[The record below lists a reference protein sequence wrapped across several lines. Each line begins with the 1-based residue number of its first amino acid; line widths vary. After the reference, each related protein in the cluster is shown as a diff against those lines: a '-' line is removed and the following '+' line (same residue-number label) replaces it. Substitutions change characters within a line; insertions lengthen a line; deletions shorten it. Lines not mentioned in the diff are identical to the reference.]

1 MISIPIIK
9 TLFNDGL
16 NSSGSASRY
25 RRAIG
30 GPPIAAI
37 IPKIP
42 ENVPATKELVLFLL
56 ITHPKK
62 EASPAKKTITP
73 TEIERY
79 FSFNINKN
87 NKPIGPPTNLPATK
101 GLTELKSTLFLS
113 LINTRI
119 ANGKPNRDKS
129 WGTNRASICTTIGD
143 AITANPNP
151 SIPWTDDPIKINRAI
166 KINSKR
172 VRSKGRLNQALLLWA

>member
-16 NSSGSASRY
+16 NSSGSESRY

-42 ENVPATKELVLFLL
+42 ENVAAMKELVLFLL

-62 EASPAKKTITP
+62 EAIPAKKTIKP

-79 FSFNINKN
+79 FSFNIDKN
-87 NKPIGPPTNLPATK
+87 NKPIGPQQTCLR
-101 GLTELKSTLFLS
+101 LKVLL
-113 LINTRI
+113 N
-119 ANGKPNRDKS
+119 
-129 WGTNRASICTTIGD
+129 
-143 AITANPNP
+143 
-151 SIPWTDDPIKINRAI
+151 
-166 KINSKR
+166 
-172 VRSKGRLNQALLLWA
+172 LNQLYFFLL

>member
-16 NSSGSASRY
+16 NSSGSESRY

-42 ENVPATKELVLFLL
+42 ENVPAMKELVLFLL

-62 EASPAKKTITP
+62 EAIPAKKTIKP

-79 FSFNINKN
+79 FSFNIDKN

-101 GLTELKSTLFLS
+101 GFTELKSTLFLS
-113 LINTRI
+113 LINT
-119 ANGKPNRDKS
+119 
-129 WGTNRASICTTIGD
+129 
-143 AITANPNP
+143 
-151 SIPWTDDPIKINRAI
+151 
-166 KINSKR
+166 
-172 VRSKGRLNQALLLWA
+172 

>member
-42 ENVPATKELVLFLL
+42 ENVPAMKELVLFLL
-56 ITHPKK
+56 ITHPKYD
-62 EASPAKKTITP
+62 ATPPMKTMNP
-73 TEIERY
+73 TERDKY
-79 FSFNINKN
+79 LVLKFSNSRV
-87 NKPIGPPTNLPATK
+87 PIGPPTNLPSK
-101 GLTELKSTLFLS
+101 RGLTSFRLTFSFSLKKTLIAS
-113 LINTRI
+113 GKASKESNCGTKSALI
-119 ANGKPNRDKS
+119 
-129 WGTNRASICTTIGD
+129 WTTIGED
-143 AITANPNP
+143 ITAKPKP
-151 SIPWTDDPIKINRAI
+151 KTPWIAELK
-166 KINSKR
+166 
-172 VRSKGRLNQALLLWA
+172 

>member
-42 ENVPATKELVLFLL
+42 ENVPAMKEFVLFLL

-62 EASPAKKTITP
+62 KLFQLKKLL
-73 TEIERY
+73 
-79 FSFNINKN
+79 
-87 NKPIGPPTNLPATK
+87 NL
-101 GLTELKSTLFLS
+101 LK
-113 LINTRI
+113 
-119 ANGKPNRDKS
+119 
-129 WGTNRASICTTIGD
+129 
-143 AITANPNP
+143 
-151 SIPWTDDPIKINRAI
+151 
-166 KINSKR
+166 
-172 VRSKGRLNQALLLWA
+172 